1 MIQGGIL
8 IDLARLEI
16 DFGKW
21 ISEAISRIPD
31 SQSPKVQRWR
41 GEEIHSVDHLH
52 RITIRPSDVE
62 PHPTLLLFV
71 LQHV

>member
-1 MIQGGIL
+1 MIRGGIL
-8 IDLARLEI
+8 IDLAGFEI

-21 ISEAISRIPD
+21 ISEVISRIPGY
-31 SQSPKVQRWR
+31 QSPKVQRWR
-41 GEEIHSVDHLH
+41 GEEVQSVDHLH

-62 PHPTLLLFV
+62 SHPTLLLFV